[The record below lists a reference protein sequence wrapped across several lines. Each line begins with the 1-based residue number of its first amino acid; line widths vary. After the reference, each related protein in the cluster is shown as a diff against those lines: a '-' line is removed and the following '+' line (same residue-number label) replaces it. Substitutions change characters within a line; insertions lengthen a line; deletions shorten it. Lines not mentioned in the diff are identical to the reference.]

1 MTLPPLSTQAWAS
14 NRPSS
19 LLATPMRK
27 VAGWPRRASIT
38 WATKAS
44 VRQVLAQDRR
54 RPARPTA
61 RTTSSME
68 DRSALRNPAG
78 ASAILAT
85 TRRTVLKGSSHTPT
99 LVAASNS
106 AALIRS
112 RRSAAGRRTN
122 LRRRLAPDLNESL
135 VSQAI
140 LHLGAEVEDGCLP
153 AEVVR
158 DLLLGRHDGRM
169 LSNRHLHGLKLYHTA
184 VAPHLRDESVR
195 PALEGFAPIGSRSAL
210 RTGRRLIR
218 AP

>member
-1 MTLPPLSTQAWAS
+1 
-14 NRPSS
+14 
-19 LLATPMRK
+19 
-27 VAGWPRRASIT
+27 
-38 WATKAS
+38 

-135 VSQAI
+135 VSQPG
-140 LHLGAEVEDGCLP
+140 HPPSRGRGGGWLP
-153 AEVVR
+153 PR
-158 DLLLGRHDGRM
+158 RGR
-169 LSNRHLHGLKLYHTA
+169 S
-184 VAPHLRDESVR
+184 R
-195 PALEGFAPIGSRSAL
+195 PAPWSPRRSNAFKSSPSWAQTL
-210 RTGRRLIR
+210 PHRCSTSFER
-218 AP
+218 

>member
-68 DRSALRNPAG
+68 DRSALRNSTGP
-78 ASAILAT
+78 SATLPT

-99 LVAASNS
+99 LVVASNS

-122 LRRRLAPDLNESL
+122 LRRRLAPDLNEPL
-135 VSQAI
+135 VSQPPQQREQVAI
-140 LHLGAEVEDGCLP
+140 AAPGLALILREENVP
-153 AEVVR
+153 AFTHR
-158 DLLLGRHDGRM
+158 PRLLYQFPDP
-169 LSNRHLHGLKLYHTA
+169 S
-184 VAPHLRDESVR
+184 P
-195 PALEGFAPIGSRSAL
+195 
-210 RTGRRLIR
+210 
-218 AP
+218 